1 MAKPVQLDANGYR
14 KFGIRDK
21 LAYAAGDLGC
31 CLSFGLKGTVTLF
44 WTQYMG
50 IDLVTMGILT
60 LIVQVW
66 DAINDPLI
74 GSIVD
79 SDKHVYKR
87 NKFLQYIWVGSIGLI
102 VGGGAMFLPVPNA
115 PMVLKY
121 VLYVIGYIFW
131 DAFYTVANV
140 PYGSLMSLITT
151 DASERASLSVFRSVG
166 SMAGNMLPPM
176 ILPFLMYD
184 ETQNLKGNVVFWIA
198 LLFGFIAFF
207 CFQFMINNT
216 VVRVERN
223 IQLSEEETP
232 KFNVFK
238 AFGTF
243 LRNRAAVG
251 ATLAPIATFIGMNG
265 ASYATTVMY
274 QSYFKAAQLSGV
286 MGMISYLPMFLF
298 MPFATTI
305 VKKFGKKESI
315 TVGCIVS
322 LIGYA
327 LLVVIPLPANATG
340 MIIWA
345 ACSALAGF
353 GGGLYQSVSWSLM
366 ADAMDYEEWKFGTRN
381 EGTTYALHS
390 FFRKLA
396 QGVGPSIGLFLASAM
411 GYVEANKGNQTM
423 EVATNMRY
431 LAAGMYLFSGVLMFI
446 GLVLVYN
453 LDKKTMAKMQE
464 DLAARRAAQ

>member
-1 MAKPVQLDANGYR
+1 MAKTVQLDANGYR

-31 CLSFGLKGTVTLF
+31 CLSFGLKNTVNIF
-44 WTQYMG
+44 WTQFMG
-50 IDLVTMGILT
+50 IPLVAMGVLT

-74 GSIVD
+74 GSMVD
-79 SDKHVYKR
+79 ADKRQYKR
-87 NKFLQYIWVGSIGLI
+87 NKFLQYIFVGSIGLI
-102 VGGGAMFLPVPNA
+102 IGGGAMFLPVPNA
-115 PMVLKY
+115 PLALKY
-121 VLYVIGYIFW
+121 VLYVVGYIFW
-131 DAFYTVANV
+131 DACYTVANV

-166 SMAGNMLPPM
+166 SMAGNMLPSM

-184 ETQNLKGNVVFWIA
+184 ANQNLKGEVVFYIA
-198 LLFGFIAFF
+198 LLFGAFAF
-207 CFQFMINNT
+207 VCFQFMIRNT
-216 VVRVERN
+216 VVRVQREVKTG
-223 IQLSEEETP
+223 EEAP

-238 AFGTF
+238 SFGTF

-274 QSYFKAAQLSGV
+274 QSYFKAAQWSGI

-315 TVGCIVS
+315 TVGCTIS

-327 LLVVIPLPANATG
+327 LLVVIPLPPNATG
-340 MIIWA
+340 MLIWA

-353 GGGLYQSVSWSLM
+353 GGGLYQAISWSLM

-411 GYVEANKGNQTM
+411 GYVEANKGNQTL

-431 LAAGMYLFSGVLMFI
+431 LAAGMYLFSGILMFV

-453 LDKKTMAKMQE
+453 LDKKTMAKMQA
-464 DLAARRAAQ
+464 DLAERHAQA

>member
-1 MAKPVQLDANGYR
+1 MAKTVQLDANGYR

-31 CLSFGLKGTVTLF
+31 CLSFGLKGTVSVF
-44 WTQYMG
+44 WTQFMG
-50 IDLVTMGILT
+50 VSLEAMAILMI
-60 LIVQVW
+60 IVQCW

-74 GSIVD
+74 GSMVD
-79 SDKHVYKR
+79 ADKRQYKR
-87 NKFLQYIWVGSIGLI
+87 NKFLQYIWFGSIGLM
-102 VGGGAMFLPVPNA
+102 VGGAALFLPIPGA

-121 VLYVIGYIFW
+121 VLFVLGYIFW

-166 SMAGNMLPPM
+166 SMAGNMLPGI
-176 ILPFLMYD
+176 ILPFLIYGSD
-184 ETQNLKGNVVFWIA
+184 NNLKGEVVFWIA
-198 LLFGFIAFF
+198 LLFGFIAFG
-207 CFQFMINNT
+207 CFQFMIKNT
-216 VVRVERN
+216 VVRVEREVQCN
-223 IQLSEEETP
+223 EDEAP

-243 LRNRAAVG
+243 MRNRAAVG
-251 ATLAPIATFIGMNG
+251 ATLAPVGQFIGMYG
-265 ASYATTVMY
+265 AQYAVTAMY

-298 MPFATTI
+298 MPFATKI

-315 TVGCIVS
+315 TVGSIIT
-322 LIGYA
+322 LIGYT
-327 LLVVIPLPANATG
+327 LLLIVPMPANSTG
-340 MIIWA
+340 MIMWA
-345 ACSALAGF
+345 ACSLVAGL
-353 GGGLYQSVSWSLM
+353 GGGLYSAVSWSLM

-396 QGVGPSIGLFLASAM
+396 QGIGPSMGLMVAGALGF
-411 GYVEANKGNQTM
+411 VEANGGNQTF
-423 EVATNMRY
+423 EVAVRMRY
-431 LAAGMYLFSGVLMFI
+431 QAAAFYVAAGLLQFV

-453 LDKKTMAKMQE
+453 LDKKTLAQMQK
-464 DLAARRAAQ
+464 DLAERKASK

>member
-1 MAKPVQLDANGYR
+1 MAKSVQLDANGYR

-21 LAYAAGDLGC
+21 MAYAAGDLGC
-31 CLSFGLKGTVTLF
+31 CLSFGLKNTVNIF

-50 IDLVTMGILT
+50 IPLVAMGILT

-74 GSIVD
+74 GSMVD
-79 SDKHVYKR
+79 ADKRQYKR

-102 VGGGAMFLPVPNA
+102 IGGGAMFLPVPNA

-121 VLYVIGYIFW
+121 VLFVVGYIFW
-131 DAFYTVANV
+131 DACYTVANV

-166 SMAGNMLPPM
+166 SMAGNMLPSM

-184 ETQNLKGNVVFWIA
+184 ANQNLKGNVVFFIA
-198 LLFGFIAFF
+198 LLFGVFAFF
-207 CFQFMINNT
+207 CFQFMIKNT
-216 VVRVERN
+216 VVRVERSV
-223 IQLSEEETP
+223 QVGEEAP

-238 AFGTF
+238 SFGTF

-274 QSYFKAAQLSGV
+274 QSYFKAAQWSGI

-298 MPFATTI
+298 MPFATKI

-315 TVGCIVS
+315 TVGCTVS

-327 LLVVIPLPANATG
+327 LLVVIPLPPNATG

-353 GGGLYQSVSWSLM
+353 GGGLYQAISWSLM

-411 GYVEANKGNQTM
+411 GYVEANKGQQTI

-431 LAAGMYLFSGVLMFI
+431 LAAGMYLFSGVLMFV

-464 DLAARRAAQ
+464 ELAARHAAK

>member
-1 MAKPVQLDANGYR
+1 MAKKPVQLDANGYP

-31 CLSFGLKGTVTLF
+31 CLSFGLKSTVNVF
-44 WTQYMG
+44 WTQFMG
-50 IDLVTMGILT
+50 IPLVAMGILT

-79 SDKHVYKR
+79 ADRKQYKR
-87 NKFLQYIWVGSIGLI
+87 NKFLQYIFIGSIGLT
-102 VGGGAMFLPVPNA
+102 VGGAALFAPVPNA
-115 PMVLKY
+115 PLALKY

-131 DAFYTVANV
+131 DACYTVANV

-166 SMAGNMLPPM
+166 SMVGNMLPPI

-184 ETQNLKGNVVFWIA
+184 ATQNLKGEVVFWIA
-198 LLFGFIAFF
+198 LLFGIIAFF
-207 CFQFMINNT
+207 CFQFMIRNT
-216 VVRVERN
+216 TVRVQREVKVG
-223 IQLSEEETP
+223 EDEAP

-274 QSYFKAAQLSGV
+274 QSYFKAAQLSGI
-286 MGMISYLPMFLF
+286 MGMISYIPMFLF

-315 TVGCIVS
+315 TVGCIIS
-322 LIGYA
+322 LVGYA
-327 LLVVIPLPANATG
+327 LLVLIPLPANATG

-345 ACSALAGF
+345 ACSALAGL
-353 GGGLYQSVSWSLM
+353 GGGLYQSISWSLM

-396 QGVGPSIGLFLASAM
+396 QGIGPPIGLFLASAM
-411 GYVEANKGNQTM
+411 GYVEANKGNQTLA
-423 EVATNMRY
+423 VATNMRY
-431 LAAGMYLFSGVLMFI
+431 LAAGMYLFSGILMFV

-453 LDKKTMAKMQE
+453 LDKKTMAKMQA
-464 DLAARRAAQ
+464 DLAERHAK

>member
-1 MAKPVQLDANGYR
+1 MAKTVQLDANGYR

-31 CLSFGLKGTVTLF
+31 CLSFGLKNTVNIF
-44 WTQYMG
+44 WTQFMG
-50 IDLVTMGILT
+50 IPLVAMGVLT

-74 GSIVD
+74 GSMVD
-79 SDKHVYKR
+79 ADKKQYKR
-87 NKFLQYIWVGSIGLI
+87 NKFLQYIFVGSIGLI
-102 VGGGAMFLPVPNA
+102 IGGGAMFLPVPNA
-115 PMVLKY
+115 PLALKY
-121 VLYVIGYIFW
+121 VLYVVGYIFW
-131 DAFYTVANV
+131 DACYTVTNV

-166 SMAGNMLPPM
+166 SMAGNMLPSM

-184 ETQNLKGNVVFWIA
+184 ENQNLKGNVVFFIA
-198 LLFGFIAFF
+198 LLFGVIAFA
-207 CFQFMINNT
+207 CFQFMIRNT
-216 VVRVERN
+216 VVRVNREVKTG
-223 IQLSEEETP
+223 EEAP

-238 AFGTF
+238 SFGTF

-274 QSYFKAAQLSGV
+274 QSYFKAAQWSGI

-315 TVGCIVS
+315 TVGCIVQ
-322 LIGYA
+322 LIGYS
-327 LLVVIPLPANATG
+327 LLVIVPLPANTTG
-340 MIIWA
+340 MIMWA
-345 ACSALAGF
+345 AFSAIAGF
-353 GGGLYQSVSWSLM
+353 GGGLYQSVNWSLM

-396 QGVGPSIGLFLASAM
+396 QGIGPSIGLLLAAAL
-411 GYVEANKGNQTM
+411 GFVEADKGNQAF
-423 EVATNMRY
+423 EVAEKMRY
-431 LAAGMYLFSGVLMFI
+431 LAASMYVVSGVLQFI
-446 GLVLVYN
+446 GLALVYN
-453 LDKKTMAKMQE
+453 LDKKTLAKMNE
-464 DLAARRAAQ
+464 DLAARKAQN